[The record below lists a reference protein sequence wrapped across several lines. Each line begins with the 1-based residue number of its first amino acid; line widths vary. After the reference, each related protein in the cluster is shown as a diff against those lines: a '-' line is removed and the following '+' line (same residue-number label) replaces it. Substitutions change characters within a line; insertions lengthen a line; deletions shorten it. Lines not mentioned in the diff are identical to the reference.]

1 MSQFLIG
8 NSACAKAVNP
18 HRHGL
23 GNTDGIGQLYLNFG
37 SKTGSYQIL
46 CHIASHVSAAA
57 VDLSGIL
64 AGESTATVG
73 EIAAV
78 GIHND
83 LSAGQTGIA
92 VGAANDEVSGGIDVN
107 VGDLVDIK
115 AVFFQNRGD
124 YPQANIFTK
133 LSDIKIRAVHDR
145 YNNGVDADYIV
156 VFVKLYCDLSLAVG
170 S

>member
-1 MSQFLIG
+1 M
-8 NSACAKAVNP
+8 
-18 HRHGL
+18 
-23 GNTDGIGQLYLNFG
+23 
-37 SKTGSYQIL
+37 
-46 CHIASHVSAAA
+46 
-57 VDLSGIL
+57 
-64 AGESTATVG
+64 G

-115 AVFFQNRGD
+115 AVFFQNGGD